1 MPTLRAG
8 ALQALLANV
17 DPRSPLKVSVLGGR
31 GSVLREPATSV
42 EIDHPPAPNVLPVV
56 HITVDY
62 DQQDPA

>member
-1 MPTLRAG
+1 
-8 ALQALLANV
+8 
-17 DPRSPLKVSVLGGR
+17 
-31 GSVLREPATSV
+31 VLREPATSV